1 MALAGRRIESKAKT
15 NTNWEDFRTKR
26 LDPTQKK
33 KGASPKGLLL
43 CTALPI
49 KRFILP
55 LQPAL

>member
-26 LDPTQKK
+26 LGPTQN

>member
-15 NTNWEDFRTKR
+15 NTNREDFRTKR
-26 LDPTQKK
+26 LDPTQK